1 MAGALLR
8 LKAEDE
14 EDLSAIAVVTQDAL
28 APLSDMAYLPEE
40 KRFVI
45 ALNRFRWETDGQRDG
60 DIHERINCG
69 IRFEHVTRTQVRG
82 IDCKQ
87 RDFILDLLT
96 ITAGENCI
104 MLRFAGHR
112 DVRLTVDKLE
122 CRLDDFGEPWPTKTV
137 PQHAAEAA
145 WAEWETETPKP

>member
-1 MAGALLR
+1 MTQLLR

-45 ALNRFRWETDGQRDG
+45 ALNRFRWELDGSGESDVY
-60 DIHERINCG
+60 ERINCG
-69 IRFEHVTRTQVRG
+69 MRFEHVSRVQVRG
-82 IDCKQ
+82 IDLKQ

-96 ITAGENCI
+96 ITAGENCV

-112 DVRLTVDKLE
+112 DVKLVIERLE
-122 CRLDDFGEPWPTKTV
+122 CRLDDFGEAWPTKTM

-145 WAEWETETPKP
+145 WAEWEQEAAQP